1 MDSPDDGRRINSFSV
16 IVKCGAVGEAVV
28 AKNTSMSSLRR
39 TRIYGQRWRATGW
52 LAMRYSAA
60 HPVSQNGGRL

>member
-39 TRIYGQRWRATGW
+39 TRTGVGSGN
-52 LAMRYSAA
+52 MYSW
-60 HPVSQNGGRL
+60 HLK